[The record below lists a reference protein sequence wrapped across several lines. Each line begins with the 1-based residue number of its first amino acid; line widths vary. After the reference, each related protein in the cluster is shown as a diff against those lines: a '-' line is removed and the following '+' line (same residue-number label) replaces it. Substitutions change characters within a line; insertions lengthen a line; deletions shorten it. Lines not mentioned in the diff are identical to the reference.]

1 MICPKCKYEYRE
13 GVILCP
19 DCGAELVEE
28 CESEKNNSPEFN
40 PNEEICILCSAAN
53 EFEADIIIAKLR
65 AEGVYAAK
73 KFKGIDGYNK
83 IILGRTI
90 LGVEILVAKSLYD
103 TALEIIKS

>member
-1 MICPKCKYEYRE
+1 MVCPKCKYEYRK
-13 GVILCP
+13 GIILCP

-28 CESEKNNSPEFN
+28 CELKKNNSSDFN
-40 PNEEICILCSAAN
+40 PNEEICVLCSAAN
-53 EFEADIIIAKLR
+53 ELEADIIIAKLR